1 MKPIKHFLIL
11 AFSASHCLS
20 VASESEIYNP
30 FFHTKPDKINSNEG
44 YCKGETEER
53 LLWRELNKFVKS
65 LLTVF
70 PQIPPEQ
77 RAYLLGEIKSNN
89 SQRMLK
95 AYQSPIYQMQG
106 IYDQITNIE
115 KLSSQ
120 YLSLTISPKLEKKTE
135 FIGRTLF
142 NIDSNLLNIND
153 FDTFAIELR
162 QKGYDISS
170 KDLALS
176 SGVMWGFKKTFYSQL
191 ICYGEA
197 LDKLPARR

>member
-1 MKPIKHFLIL
+1 MKLIKPFLIL

-30 FFHTKPDKINSNEG
+30 FFHTKPDKIDFNKG

-65 LLTVF
+65 LLNVF

-95 AYQSPIYQMQG
+95 VYQSPIYQMQE

-115 KLSSQ
+115 KISSQ

-135 FIGRTLF
+135 FIGKTLL
-142 NIDSNLLNIND
+142 NIDSNLLTVND
-153 FDTFAIELR
+153 FDIFALELK
-162 QKGYDISS
+162 QKGYDIS
-170 KDLALS
+170 AEYLS
-176 SGVMWGFKKTFYSQL
+176 LSRAVMWSFKKTLYSQL

-197 LDKLPARR
+197 LDRLPGRR